1 MNSVFI
7 WWNLDTPQM
16 SIVNATT
23 TNSYHWSN
31 ASFIL
36 RLELY
41 SLLRL
46 ELYSLHELIC
56 DLCNEYFVQI
66 DEEITA

>member
-1 MNSVFI
+1 MSYSGRVNLWKKTMNLVFI

-36 RLELY
+36 KAGT
-41 SLLRL
+41 
-46 ELYSLHELIC
+46 I
-56 DLCNEYFVQI
+56 FF
-66 DEEITA
+66 T

>member
-1 MNSVFI
+1 MNLVFI

-41 SLLRL
+41 SL
-46 ELYSLHELIC
+46 HELIC

-66 DEEITA
+66 DEETTS